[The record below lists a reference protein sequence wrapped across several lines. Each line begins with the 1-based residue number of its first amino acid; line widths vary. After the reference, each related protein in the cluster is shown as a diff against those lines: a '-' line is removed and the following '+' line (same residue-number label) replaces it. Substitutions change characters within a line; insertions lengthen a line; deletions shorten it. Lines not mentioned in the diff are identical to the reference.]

1 MTHPVM
7 NSSPTILANKIMM
20 LRTSFKGSFLI
31 VEGDTDYR
39 LFEKFIDTT
48 SCNLEYI
55 KGKDN
60 VIETIKI
67 LEIRGFNGAL
77 AIVDADLEYLLGF
90 KYKSLNLLRTD
101 TCDIESLM
109 LKSPALEKI
118 LTEKTDRSKLIKFL
132 GRRNLRDI
140 LVNSAKYVGF
150 IRYLSIKNSWFL
162 KLSGLRFYKFINKKT
177 LEIQKKNLVNMII
190 SNSQNVKISV
200 SQIQSETIKVEK
212 QLLDP
217 WLVCNG
223 HDLIEILLI
232 GYLRVFGKHIFRV
245 KKNVFYQKLEKDD
258 LAAYLRLAFE
268 IQYFKQT
275 KLFKEIR
282 KWESNTKRYTIIIQ

>member
-1 MTHPVM
+1 
-7 NSSPTILANKIMM
+7 MM